1 MHAIPT
7 EAPTTLFHRGPPLR
21 TPDMA
26 IFDRKDHAGGIV
38 EPYKRLMRA
47 NIILEEMKSNIISRR
62 DKNSTQR
69 NNKHLNDLRSTHA
82 RFMGRL
88 LGIAQTLNTVEKRD
102 SDNEASSSS
111 NSPSSSPSVDSAKTD
126 DPSGLMS
133 VLIELV
139 GKMNTTDIPEDIIFD
154 IVISALYRTFQDEIS
169 SIKAKDSELTSMS
182 TSDNR
187 YTRFLVQLMRAMPM
201 NEKRVKL
208 QEPRLT
214 RLLLAC
220 PMVPNIVLR
229 EVMDHWCEEV
239 SH

>member
-1 MHAIPT
+1 
-7 EAPTTLFHRGPPLR
+7 
-21 TPDMA
+21 
-26 IFDRKDHAGGIV
+26 
-38 EPYKRLMRA
+38 
-47 NIILEEMKSNIISRR
+47 
-62 DKNSTQR
+62 
-69 NNKHLNDLRSTHA
+69 
-82 RFMGRL
+82 
-88 LGIAQTLNTVEKRD
+88 
-102 SDNEASSSS
+102 
-111 NSPSSSPSVDSAKTD
+111 
-126 DPSGLMS
+126 
-133 VLIELV
+133 
-139 GKMNTTDIPEDIIFD
+139 
-154 IVISALYRTFQDEIS
+154 
-169 SIKAKDSELTSMS
+169 MS